1 MEPENKLI
9 MKSILLFSSIFYLL
23 GLKIGHKIDL
33 FKNHHPVE
41 KISTTKDIVKPVTKS
56 IDFNQELETKSD
68 SITIQTTIDPGKI
81 ANEKTHL

>member
-1 MEPENKLI
+1 

-41 KISTTKDIVKPVTKS
+41 KITTTKDIVKPVAKS
-56 IDFNQELETKSD
+56 IDFNQEQTKTD
-68 SITIQTTIDPGKI
+68 SIKIQNTTAPGKT
-81 ANEKTHL
+81 ANKKLHF

>member
-1 MEPENKLI
+1 

-41 KISTTKDIVKPVTKS
+41 KISTTKDIVKPAVKS
-56 IDFNQELETKSD
+56 VDFNQELEANSD
-68 SITIQTTIDPGKI
+68 SITIQTIIDPDKT
-81 ANEKTHL
+81 AEEKQHF

>member
-1 MEPENKLI
+1 
-9 MKSILLFSSIFYLL
+9 MKSFLLFSSIFYLL

-56 IDFNQELETKSD
+56 IDFNQELESKND
-68 SITIQTTIDPGKI
+68 SVTIQTTIDQGKT
-81 ANEKTHL
+81 ANDKSHF